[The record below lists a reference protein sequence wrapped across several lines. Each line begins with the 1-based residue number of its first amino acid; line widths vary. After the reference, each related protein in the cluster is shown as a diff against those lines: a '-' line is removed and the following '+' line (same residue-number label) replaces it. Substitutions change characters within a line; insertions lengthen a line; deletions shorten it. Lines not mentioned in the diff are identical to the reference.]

1 MKNTIFAFINK
12 TSKGYVLQLRSS
24 FDLSVNSYADLV
36 FDLKTKKEVNTV
48 VKTYGATK
56 WNF

>member
-1 MKNTIFAFINK
+1 MENPIFAFINK
-12 TSKGYVLQLRSS
+12 TSKGYILHLRSS
-24 FDLSVNSYADLV
+24 FDLNVNSYADLV
-36 FDLKTKKEVNTV
+36 FDLKTKKEVDAV